1 MRDVQISEDALEDLN
16 DGYLFY
22 EAQESGLGEYFA
34 ACLQADIEGL
44 RISAGIHRVVHRD
57 YHRLLSRVF
66 PYGVFYTV
74 EQECAVVW
82 AIVDLR
88 RSPEWVRQRLADQD
102 RTRGSSQ

>member
-16 DGYLFY
+16 NGCLFY

-34 ACLQADIEGL
+34 ACLRADIEGL
-44 RISAGIHRVVHRD
+44 RISAGIHRVAYCD

-66 PYGVFYTV
+66 PYGVFYTI

-82 AIVDLR
+82 AVVDLR